1 MYLNSTVKTVII
13 GNNWYFIS
21 SQKETA
27 LVHVKTTNI
36 FQCPVSILPDDI
48 PETVLVTTYIYC
60 HTLKQ
65 LDTQSKKTVG
75 NGQNEHKTRLQDKN
89 VILSCTIYNTTF
101 QIVSQD
107 GQEQE
112 NYQETFG

>member
-48 PETVLVTTYIYC
+48 PETVLVATNIYC
-60 HTLKQ
+60 HTLKKFDIQSQRQ
-65 LDTQSKKTVG
+65 LVMSKMS
-75 NGQNEHKTRLQDKN
+75 TRLDY
-89 VILSCTIYNTTF
+89 STIM
-101 QIVSQD
+101 
-107 GQEQE
+107 
-112 NYQETFG
+112 